1 MPFNRMTALLVLA
14 FAALPTASALAAPS
28 LPGDFSSWT
37 LESADTVS
45 AASHPAP
52 LLPEGMV
59 AKPTTTA
66 RVEVDPPKPASRLR
80 RLLADLSMSL
90 RHIRYKS
97 GGRDP
102 STGFDCSG
110 FVRYVFRHGA
120 GTELPSDSASQY
132 RTGKLVAKQ
141 DMQTGDLV
149 FFRIKGTRVSHVGI
163 YIGNGR
169 FIHAPSKG
177 KAVSIS
183 HLDETYWSKRFAGAK
198 RPEVLG

>member
-1 MPFNRMTALLVLA
+1 MPFSRMTVLLTLA
-14 FAALPTASALAAPS
+14 FVAAPCADALAEPS
-28 LPGDFSSWT
+28 LPGDFSSWS
-37 LESADTVS
+37 LDPPVSTVS
-45 AASHPAP
+45 VAAPWASIVEAPGTLAEEAAPA
-52 LLPEGMV
+52 
-59 AKPTTTA
+59 A
-66 RVEVDPPKPASRLR
+66 KPASRLR
-80 RLLADLSMSL
+80 RMLADFSMSL

-141 DMQTGDLV
+141 DMKTGDLV
-149 FFRIKGTRVSHVGI
+149 FFRIKGKRVSHVGI
-163 YIGNGR
+163 YLGNGR
-169 FIHAPSKG
+169 FIHAPSAG

-183 HLDETYWSKRFAGAK
+183 RLDQSYWSTRFVGAK

>member
-1 MPFNRMTALLVLA
+1 MPFNRMTVLLTLA
-14 FAALPTASALAAPS
+14 FVATPCADVLAAPS
-28 LPGDFSSWT
+28 LPGDFSSWS
-37 LESADTVS
+37 L
-45 AASHPAP
+45 
-52 LLPEGMV
+52 
-59 AKPTTTA
+59 
-66 RVEVDPPKPASRLR
+66 DPPVSTPAITAPWTPVVEAPATLADETAPAAKPASRLR
-80 RLLADLSMSL
+80 RMLADFSMSL
-90 RHIRYKS
+90 RHIRYKR

-141 DMQTGDLV
+141 DMKTGDLV
-149 FFRIKGTRVSHVGI
+149 FFRIKGKRVSHVGI
-163 YIGNGR
+163 YLGDGR
-169 FIHAPSKG
+169 FIHAPSAG

-183 HLDETYWSKRFAGAK
+183 RLDQSYWSKRFVGAK

>member
-1 MPFNRMTALLVLA
+1 MPFNRMTALLMLA
-14 FAALPTASALAAPS
+14 MACAPFANALAAPS
-28 LPGDFSSWT
+28 FPGDFSNWT
-37 LESADTVS
+37 LDPPVSTAAD
-45 AASHPAP
+45 AAPLAPAAEAPAP
-52 LLPEGMV
+52 V
-59 AKPTTTA
+59 ATEAAPAVKPG
-66 RVEVDPPKPASRLR
+66 SRLR
-80 RLLADLSMSL
+80 RMLADFSMSL

-141 DMQTGDLV
+141 DMKTGDLV
-149 FFRIKGTRVSHVGI
+149 FFRVKGKRISHVGI
-163 YIGNGR
+163 YLGNGR
-169 FIHAPSKG
+169 FIHAPSAG
-177 KAVSIS
+177 KAVSVS
-183 HLDETYWSKRFAGAK
+183 RLDNSYWSKRFVGAK

>member
-1 MPFNRMTALLVLA
+1 MPFNRMTVLLMLA
-14 FAALPTASALAAPS
+14 FACAPAANVFAAPS
-28 LPGDFSSWT
+28 FPGDFANWT
-37 LESADTVS
+37 L
-45 AASHPAP
+45 
-52 LLPEGMV
+52 
-59 AKPTTTA
+59 
-66 RVEVDPPKPASRLR
+66 DPPVSVAAVTGPWAPVVETQVASAEVAPAAKPASRLR
-80 RLLADLSMSL
+80 RMLADLSMSL

-141 DMQTGDLV
+141 DMETGDLV
-149 FFRIKGTRVSHVGI
+149 FFRIKGKRVSHVGI
-163 YIGNGR
+163 YLGNGR
-169 FIHAPSKG
+169 FIHAPSAG

-183 HLDETYWSKRFAGAK
+183 RLDQSYWSKRFVGAK